1 MQEFLSHPKNILT
14 KKKVFFV
21 VECFF
26 FQKKTLKVKRVLK
39 TYNVYTHCSSKLTM
53 IKKDFNKFILSQ
65 LVHSHPWL
73 SFLVED
79 CHCGNIP
86 KLNKQNIVSS
96 NQIFSFFDIK
106 NLVDFSKK
114 IEKKITLGKKIQ
126 FFFFFFQKCE
136 IASLV
141 RVNF

>member
-14 KKKVFFV
+14 KNNVFFV
-21 VECFF
+21 VECSFYK
-26 FQKKTLKVKRVLK
+26 KKTPKIKRVLK
-39 TYNVYTHCSSKLTM
+39 TYNIYTHCSSKITM

-114 IEKKITLGKKIQ
+114 IGKKITLGKFYFIIIL
-126 FFFFFFQKCE
+126 FFSKM
-136 IASLV
+136 
-141 RVNF
+141 